1 MTSPDAL
8 GDLRDALAR
17 LRSLYRDSDPVNG
30 LLDEI
35 DVAVLRVEED
45 LEAVTDEISL
55 ADAVAFAERRAGWD
69 PNP

>member
-1 MTSPDAL
+1 MTSPDAF

-17 LRSLYRDSDPVNG
+17 LRSLYRDSDPVNE

-35 DVAVLRVEED
+35 DVAVHRIEND
-45 LEAVTDEISL
+45 YEAVTDEISL